1 MAALLQTTAMAEA
14 AEAAAVAAA
23 TIICHSVPRM
33 AAAMEGAAEIT
44 QAPGMAAMVKER
56 RLVNSMRKMEPSM
69 QAAVAAARMRAAARE
84 TLATIPQAPAAAMR
98 LPTVAAAA
106 AVQTEEMVRE
116 ETAEAVL

>member
-1 MAALLQTTAMAEA
+1 
-14 AEAAAVAAA
+14 
-23 TIICHSVPRM
+23 M